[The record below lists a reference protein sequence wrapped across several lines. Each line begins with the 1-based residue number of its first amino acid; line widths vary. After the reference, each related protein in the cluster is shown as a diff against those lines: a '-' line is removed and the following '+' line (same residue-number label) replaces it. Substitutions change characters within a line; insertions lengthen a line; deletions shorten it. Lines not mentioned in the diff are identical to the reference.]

1 MRLTTGSTF
10 IGDTTMR
17 KVTLAATLLSLALV
31 GSASAQQ
38 VVATDPVTG
47 AATGAAAGA
56 AQGAAVAGPVGALV
70 GAPLGLAAG
79 AVAGTLGAVVTVA
92 GGLVGA
98 PYAVAGGVY
107 NYCPAGYTPVTPPNT
122 LPPNITG
129 VGYCQPLVAPVAYT
143 QPVTT
148 RVAYGAP
155 RRAGARV
162 AYAYPRRA
170 LARQVAYRTRAYG
183 YRRVGFR
190 TGPALGYRRV
200 GFRTRATVGYR
211 QVGLRTSRAFRAQ
224 RVGFRT
230 GQAQG
235 RMGAMHRALAS
246 QDQPQRTRVATMAT
260 PLAQAEAVKH
270 FSRTHHRSRGKVGPD
285 TGIPEPRA
293 HWGGAEPPQDG
304 QALGSDDHVRRVP
317 RRRQPGRD
325 RGRGRARRLLRG

>member
-1 MRLTTGSTF
+1 MRSSPDAAHNWVDVYWRYDHEESYSSSNAAVLGSCGQRIGSTGGGHQPRHGCRNGRSGGRGPKGRCCRVF
-10 IGDTTMR
+10 G
-17 KVTLAATLLSLALV
+17 
-31 GSASAQQ
+31 
-38 VVATDPVTG
+38 
-47 AATGAAAGA
+47 
-56 AQGAAVAGPVGALV
+56 GAAVAGPVGALV

-79 AVAGTLGAVVTVA
+79 AVAGTGGAVGAVA

-98 PYAVAGGVY
+98 PYAVAGGIY

-170 LARQVAYRTRAYG
+170 LARRVAYRTRAYG

-200 GFRTRATVGYR
+200 GFRTRAAVGYR
-211 QVGLRTSRAFRAQ
+211 QVGFRTSRAFRAQ

-235 RMGAMHRALAS
+235 RMGAMN
-246 QDQPQRTRVATMAT
+246 
-260 PLAQAEAVKH
+260 
-270 FSRTHHRSRGKVGPD
+270 
-285 TGIPEPRA
+285 
-293 HWGGAEPPQDG
+293 
-304 QALGSDDHVRRVP
+304 
-317 RRRQPGRD
+317 
-325 RGRGRARRLLRG
+325 RARAY